1 MVITSLVHWWLQI
14 LHHFCWPFYNVYMV
28 QPPGFIDSSFLNHV
42 FKLNKAIYG
51 LRQTSRA
58 WYNELKWFLLSKK
71 FKPTVSDPS
80 LFVHHSPISSIYVLV
95 YVDNIIITGPNSSHI
110 SNFITSLSNR
120 FSLKDLGTLS
130 YFLGIE
136 VLPHSD
142 GLFLSHTKYILDLLT
157 KANMNDC
164 KPTTTPMSS
173 SLQLTIN
180 DGKQSPTLPTTAL

>member
-1 MVITSLVHWWLQI
+1 MA
-14 LHHFCWPFYNVYMV
+14 
-28 QPPGFIDSSFLNHV
+28 QPPEFIDSSFPNHV
-42 FKLNKAIYG
+42 CKLNKAIYG
-51 LRQTSRA
+51 LCQALRA
-58 WYNELKWFLLSKK
+58 WYNELKSFLLSNK

-95 YVDNIIITGPNSSHI
+95 YVDGIIIIGPNSSHI
-110 SNFITSLSNR
+110 SSFITSLSNR

-130 YFLGIE
+130 YFLGVE

-142 GLFLSHTKYILDLLT
+142 GLFLSQTKYILDLLT
-157 KANMNDC
+157 KSNMDDC

-180 DGKQSPTLPTTAL
+180 DGKPISNPTDYRSLVGGLQYVSLTRPDVAFAVNKLS